1 MEKQTMNKRNK
12 YLTFTVVAV
21 FMALTLLIPCSMMAQ
36 KKSPVIKIGTYD
48 SRIITFAWSRSD
60 YFKERMAKMGQQGD
74 SANKAHDSA
83 RIKDLGVQAMSYQH
97 LLHQMVFSN
106 GSAGIIMQIIKDKLP
121 ELSRTTGVS
130 VILSKWELN
139 YNDPSF
145 EIIDL
150 TSQVAALFQP
160 KENIDKM
167 AADISAQAPVPLDEL
182 GIETDMLDLYCVR
195 FGKK

>member
-1 MEKQTMNKRNK
+1 MNKRSK
-12 YLTFTVVAV
+12 YFTLTMVAV
-21 FMALTLLIPCSMMAQ
+21 YMALTLVIPSSMLAQ
-36 KKSPVIKIGTYD
+36 KTSPVLKIGTYD

-60 YFKERMAKMGQQGD
+60 YFKEHMAKMGQQDD
-74 SANKAHDSA
+74 SAHKAHDSA

-106 GSAGIIMQIIKDKLP
+106 GSAGFIMQIIKDKLP
-121 ELSRTTGVS
+121 VLAKTTGVS
-130 VILSKWELN
+130 VIVSKWELN
-139 YNDPSF
+139 YSDPSV

-167 AADISAQAPVPLDEL
+167 AADISAQPPIPLDEME
-182 GIETDMLDLYCVR
+182 IETEMLDYYCKL